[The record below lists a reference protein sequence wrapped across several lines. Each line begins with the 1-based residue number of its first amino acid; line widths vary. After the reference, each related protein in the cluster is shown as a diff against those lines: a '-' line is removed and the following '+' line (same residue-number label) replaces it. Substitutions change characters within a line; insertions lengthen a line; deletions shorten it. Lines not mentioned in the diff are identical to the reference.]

1 MVPAVCGVT
10 VPVLVRDGS
19 SPPAYWPRPARASSR
34 VPGPLSVATPVRL
47 IEFILGRTA
56 AVAAGIAVTDVTSVT
71 VSGVPSATADGALIT
86 ALTVSGA
93 SPCRYE
99 LKSQL

>member
-10 VPVLVRDGS
+10 VPVPVRDGI
-19 SPPAYWPRPARASSR
+19 SPSAYWPRPARESSR

-47 IEFILGRTA
+47 IEFIMGRTA
-56 AVAAGIAVTDVTSVT
+56 AVAAGIVVTDVTSVT
-71 VSGVPSATADGALIT
+71 VSGVPSATVDGALIM

-93 SPCRYE
+93 SPGRYE
-99 LKSQL
+99 FKAQV